1 MVQRFHVHVNWRG
14 KFINILR
21 YLHRCS
27 ASPCSTEILQIRLV
41 FFQIIYLKGHQTSCC
56 HTFKLAAC
64 PAFHRLSFKSSF
76 CYYFSLPEHDFS
88 GWKCNSLESV
98 EALPLIGGRFY
109 QLQLFPRQAK
119 RLHVNREVKMVGCS
133 LPNFYPVAENRIIQI
148 NAKLLEFL
156 YS

>member
-1 MVQRFHVHVNWRG
+1 MVQRFHVRVSWRG
-14 KFINILR
+14 KFINTLR

-27 ASPCSTEILQIRLV
+27 ASPCSTEIPQIH
-41 FFQIIYLKGHQTSCC
+41 FFFTLFIWKVTKPPAATH
-56 HTFKLAAC
+56 FKLAAC

-76 CYYFSLPEHDFS
+76 CYYFSLPEHDLS
-88 GWKCNSLESV
+88 GWKRNSLESV
-98 EALPLIGGRFY
+98 KALPLMGGRFY